1 MESVN
6 IIINQSNCTGCR
18 VCQLICSFL
27 YHNEFNP
34 SKANIQIIEE
44 YELTPIIKFMTQCNH
59 CGQCARNC
67 LYDALKLEV
76 DDTK

>member
-1 MESVN
+1 MEPVN

-27 YHNEFNP
+27 YYNEFNP

-44 YELTPIIKFMTQCNH
+44 FELTPIIKFTTQCKH

-76 DDTK
+76 DDTQ